1 MEYRGHHCGLS
12 DVLRR
17 RKWLALAGVLVL
29 CLALAG
35 TAQARPAAQ
44 TSTPPPPEAS
54 PTATAQPGVSND
66 YCLGCH
72 GRPDQVTTLASGELL
87 YLTIDAEAYNQSVHG
102 SGSYACV
109 QCHTT
114 IRAYPHPKL
123 EAQTARDVTLAFYTT
138 CKTCHVD
145 KYRLTLDS
153 VHQQALD
160 KGNKNAAVCTDC
172 HNPHYQS
179 RLTDAS
185 THALL
190 PGARVNIPQT
200 CARCHSV
207 IFDQYKQSVHGSAL
221 IGEGN
226 PDVPTC
232 IDCHGVHNIG
242 DPTTNA
248 FRLNSP
254 QLCAKCHT
262 DPQRMA
268 KYGISTQVLNTYLA
282 DFHGTTVTLFEKTSP
297 DQTTNKPVCFDCH
310 GVHNISRPDDP
321 RTGLEVKQNLLATC
335 RKCHPDATANFPGA
349 WLSHFVPNP
358 QTTPLVY
365 YVNLFYKYFI
375 PGVLGSMAVFVASDS
390 YRRIINWRREPRKPA

>member
-1 MEYRGHHCGLS
+1 MM
-12 DVLRR
+12 RR
-17 RKWLALAGVLVL
+17 RNWLAWAGLLVIG
-29 CLALAG
+29 LALTG
-35 TAQARPAAQ
+35 TAQARSAAPLRA
-44 TSTPPPPEAS
+44 STPPPPTANPSATAS
-54 PTATAQPGVSND
+54 PAATPTAQPGVSND
-66 YCLGCH
+66 YCLSCH
-72 GRPDQVTTLASGELL
+72 GKPDQVVKLASGETL
-87 YLTIDAEAYNQSVHG
+87 YLTIDAVAYNQSVHG

-123 EAQTARDVTLAFYTT
+123 EAQTTRDVTLAFYTT

-160 KGNKNAAVCTDC
+160 KGNQNAAVCTDC
-172 HNPHYQS
+172 HNPHYLG
-179 RLTDAS
+179 RLTNPA

-190 PGARVNIPQT
+190 PEARVNIPQI
-200 CARCHSV
+200 CGRCHSV

-221 IGEGN
+221 IGQGN

-232 IDCHGVHNIG
+232 IDCHGVHNISN
-242 DPTTNA
+242 PTTNA
-248 FRLNSP
+248 FRLSSP
-254 QLCAKCHT
+254 EMCAKCHT

-297 DQTTNKPVCFDCH
+297 DQVTNKPVCFDCH

-321 RTGLEVKQNLLATC
+321 KTGLEVKQNVLATC
-335 RKCHPDATANFPGA
+335 RKCHPDATANFPSA

-358 QTTPLVY
+358 QTSPLVF
-365 YVNLFYKYFI
+365 YVDQFYKYFI
-375 PGVLGSMAVFVASDS
+375 PVVLGGMAVFVASDI
-390 YRRIINWRREPRKPA
+390 YRRLINRRREPRKPA

>member
-1 MEYRGHHCGLS
+1 MPKPRL
-12 DVLRR
+12 
-17 RKWLALAGVLVL
+17 WLAAAGLLVL
-29 CLALAG
+29 MLALTG
-35 TAQARPAAQ
+35 MAQARPGAQ
-44 TSTPPPPEAS
+44 ASTPTPAASSPS
-54 PTATAQPGVSND
+54 PTDQPGVSND
-66 YCLGCH
+66 YCLSCH
-72 GRPDQVTTLASGELL
+72 AKPDQIKTLPSGEQL
-87 YLTIDAEAYNQSVHG
+87 YLTIDPDAYNQSVHG
-102 SGSYACV
+102 SGGYACV

-114 IRAYPHPKL
+114 IRTYPHPPL
-123 EAQTARDVTLAFYTT
+123 DAQTTRDVTLNFYTT
-138 CKTCHVD
+138 CKTCHID

-172 HNPHYQS
+172 HNPHYQT
-179 RLTDAS
+179 RLTDPT

-190 PGARVNIPQT
+190 PAARVQIPQT
-200 CARCHSV
+200 CARCHSM
-207 IFDQYKQSVHGSAL
+207 IFDQYKHSVHGSAL

-232 IDCHGVHNIG
+232 IDCHGVHNIA

-248 FRLNSP
+248 FRLASP
-254 QLCAKCHT
+254 ELCAKCHT

-268 KYGISTQVLNTYLA
+268 KYNISTQVLNTYVA

-297 DQTTNKPVCFDCH
+297 DQVTNKPVCFDCH

-321 RTGLEVKQNLLATC
+321 TTGLEVKQNLLATC
-335 RKCHPDATANFPGA
+335 RKCHPNAAANFPTA

-365 YVNLFYKYFI
+365 YVNLFYKFFI
-375 PGVLGSMAVFVASDS
+375 PGVLGGMAVFVASDI
-390 YRRIINWRREPRKPA
+390 YRRLRNRLREPHKPA